1 MPSHRWALFCGTRV
15 KPPRRYA
22 HVVWIWME
30 NHSYGDIVG
39 SPNAPF
45 INSLI
50 AGCGLATNLPQHH
63 AREPAEIPR
72 RGLGPLAGGAAAL
85 PVRLQPV
92 GRVQHH
98 GRQHLRTRAVVEGL
112 RGIDAHEL
120 SDDRLRR
127 VRGSSQPATA
137 LYQP

>member
-1 MPSHRWALFCGTRV
+1 MTPRRLALAMLLGLALAGSTASHAQSPMGAFCGTRP

-98 GRQHLRTRAVVEGL
+98 GRQHLRTRAVVE
-112 RGIDAHEL
+112 
-120 SDDRLRR
+120 
-127 VRGSSQPATA
+127 
-137 LYQP
+137 